1 MSTDD
6 GRRVNFHPSSVNSGE
21 VGFDSSYFVYYQRQK
36 STALYL
42 LDATMVFPM
51 ALIIFGD
58 GVECGV
64 IENTP
69 YISVAKAY

>member
-1 MSTDD
+1 MTTDD

-21 VGFDSSYFVYYQRQK
+21 TGFDSNYFVYYQRQK
-36 STALYL
+36 STDLYL

-58 GVECGV
+58 GVETGV
-64 IENTP
+64 VDNRH
-69 YISVAKAY
+69 YLSVAQTY